1 MAKKKKKKNI
11 AKRKAKAD
19 QRKAR
24 KKKLRLVKTKQQKQR
39 LCSGNDHFPQ
49 GFDFPPLVP
58 DEVPPGFRSVG
69 MSEAL
74 NEFVKAIMKHPELKG
89 LESMKQAFELAMPLW
104 NHAIATERVQVN
116 AALNSECCKAVMQA
130 FRVNLQEAELLL
142 EKIVTLKQEMFPPDV
157 QPEVGPVMFMRKGTQ
172 HVIDPFDYSRLVL
185 NDKKL
190 PLTEEDGRFV
200 TLLTEL
206 DESKLADIEDYDK
219 WARQYD
225 PMEEQCAKS
234 FRDWMERK
242 GVDQGLAAD
251 FAFRA
256 TFFTNFVYQYGHDD
270 PGILR
275 NTDEL
280 FFEDFFYD
288 FVLRKI
294 MMEPEEHVDWAPA
307 LRIFF
312 LYLEEVGYL
321 PDAGTYVDTLN
332 TFEEPFLQLLRREFG

>member
-1 MAKKKKKKNI
+1 
-11 AKRKAKAD
+11 
-19 QRKAR
+19 
-24 KKKLRLVKTKQQKQR
+24 
-39 LCSGNDHFPQ
+39 
-49 GFDFPPLVP
+49 
-58 DEVPPGFRSVG
+58 
-69 MSEAL
+69 
-74 NEFVKAIMKHPELKG
+74 
-89 LESMKQAFELAMPLW
+89 LEYA
-104 NHAIATERVQVN
+104 
-116 AALNSECCKAVMQA
+116 
-130 FRVNLQEAELLL
+130 
-142 EKIVTLKQEMFPPDV
+142 
-157 QPEVGPVMFMRKGTQ
+157 
-172 HVIDPFDYSRLVL
+172 DYSRLVL

-190 PLTEEDGRFV
+190 PFTEEDGRFV

>member
-1 MAKKKKKKNI
+1 MAKKKKKKTI
-11 AKRKAKAD
+11 AKCKAKAD

-24 KKKLRLVKTKQQKQR
+24 KKKLRLVKMKQQKQR
-39 LCSGNDHFPQ
+39 PRSGNDHFPQ
-49 GFDFPPLVP
+49 GFDLPPLVP

-74 NEFVKAIMKHPELKG
+74 SEFVKAIIKHPELQG
-89 LESMKQAFELAMPLW
+89 VESMEQAFKLAMPLW
-104 NHAIATERVQVN
+104 NHAIATERGQVN
-116 AALNSECCKAVMQA
+116 AALKSECCKAVMQA
-130 FRVNLQEAELLL
+130 FKVNFQEAELLL

-157 QPEVGPVMFMRKGTQ
+157 QPQGGPVMFMRKGTR
-172 HVIDPFDYSRLVL
+172 HVIEPFDYSRLVL
-185 NDKKL
+185 DEKKL
-190 PLTEEDGRFV
+190 PLTEEDERFV
-200 TLLTEL
+200 ALLTEL
-206 DESKLADIEDYDK
+206 DESKLADSEDYDK
-219 WARQYD
+219 WARLYD

-251 FAFRA
+251 FAFMA
-256 TFFTNFVYQYGHDD
+256 TFFTNFVYQYDHDD
-270 PGILR
+270 PGVLS
-275 NTDEL
+275 NTDEF

-312 LYLEEVGYL
+312 LYLEEVGYF